1 MTYEGERWVP
11 CPFTNIHPAGVQM
24 EVREKTKNLE
34 QYICPQCGFLALF
47 NVGFVAKTLGLEQ
60 DNNKK
65 TQRKKV
71 NAKTELKKLK
81 KK

>member
-47 NVGFVAKTLGLEQ
+47 NVGYVAKTLGLV
-60 DNNKK
+60 DDKK
-65 TQRKKV
+65 KKKV
-71 NAKTELKKLK
+71 NTRKTVKKNK
-81 KK
+81 